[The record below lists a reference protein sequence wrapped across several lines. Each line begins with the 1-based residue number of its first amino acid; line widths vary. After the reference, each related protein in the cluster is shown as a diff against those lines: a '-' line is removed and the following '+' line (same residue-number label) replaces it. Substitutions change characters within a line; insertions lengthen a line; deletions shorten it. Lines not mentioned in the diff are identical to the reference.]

1 MADKT
6 IGSLPAASDLNDDSL
21 LVAEQQGQAVSVS
34 GRLFKGFARASV
46 SQYVESAKTAAER
59 AELAMNRQPYASSE
73 TGTWWVWDAETGEY
87 ADTGVSARGLDGF
100 SPTVDI
106 TKENGVA
113 TITFTTAAG
122 DTVFQISD
130 GADIESITLKS
141 STAAGN
147 TYTVVLS
154 NGASYEITAPAGPKG
169 DAFTYEDF
177 TPEQLAALKG
187 DKGDPFTYADF
198 TPEQLAALKGD
209 KGDAFVYAD
218 FTPEQLAAL
227 RGPAGNSIQSIV
239 RTAGTGASGTT
250 DTYTV
255 TLTDGS
261 TTEFYVYNGK
271 DGTGAGDMI
280 KSIYDP
286 QGKNTDI
293 FAYIDRKIADALAN
307 AFVVLPEGD

>member
-1 MADKT
+1 MADQQ
-6 IGSLPAASDLNDDSL
+6 IGSLPAAEGLYDDSL
-21 LVAEQQGQAVSVS
+21 MVAEQQGQAVSVS
-34 GRLFKGFARASV
+34 GALFKSFAKAGV
-46 SQYVESAKTAAER
+46 SAYVESAKAAADR
-59 AELAMNRQPYASSE
+59 AELAMTRQPYASSE
-73 TGTWWVWDAETGEY
+73 TGTWWVWDAESGEY
-87 ADTGVSARGLDGF
+87 VDSGVSARGPAGF

-122 DTVFQISD
+122 DTVLKISD

-141 STAAGN
+141 STAEGN
-147 TYTVVLS
+147 TYAVALS

-177 TPEQLAALKG
+177 TEEQLAALKG
-187 DKGDPFTYADF
+187 DKGDPFTYEDF

-209 KGDAFVYAD
+209 KGDAFTYSD
-218 FTPEQLAAL
+218 FTSEQLAAL
-227 RGPAGNSIQSIV
+227 RGPAGSSILSIT

-271 DGTGAGDMI
+271 DGTGAGDMTR
-280 KSIYDP
+280 SIYDP
-286 QGKNTDI
+286 QGKNMDI
-293 FAYIDRKIADALAN
+293 FAYVDQKIAEALAN
-307 AFVVLPEGD
+307 VFVVLPEGE